1 MKEECY
7 MQNFTF
13 LTVDQIYGDEKL
25 EIIKKYGLKA
35 AITDYSILRGGYV
48 SSDNSFVIDS
58 VNRTGLWW
66 TKTKDD
72 KGGVYAVGEKGK
84 IYSEYV
90 FNRTICGRPVF
101 YYDLPID
108 ESNLK
113 YGDIEEIQASECPQ
127 VVVDE
132 DFSSEL
138 EYVYHLG
145 LMKKTGVQ
153 YSNDSTNF
161 GNFLGD
167 FWVICLHETWQHLL
181 NLEHR

>member
-1 MKEECY
+1 

-72 KGGVYAVGEKGK
+72 KGGVYAVGEKLK
-84 IYSEYV
+84 
-90 FNRTICGRPVF
+90 NRVTI
-101 YYDLPID
+101 PIINPAKVAINTA
-108 ESNLK
+108 ELL
-113 YGDIEEIQASECPQ
+113 I
-127 VVVDE
+127 
-132 DFSSEL
+132 SS
-138 EYVYHLG
+138 G
-145 LMKKTGVQ
+145 LCHSKLTYPIPDMSKLYRSV
-153 YSNDSTNF
+153 
-161 GNFLGD
+161 
-167 FWVICLHETWQHLL
+167 L
-181 NLEHR
+181 NNI